1 MTNVY
6 LLDKSGTPLM
16 PCHNGAFI
24 RVMLKEK
31 KAKVVRAKPFTVQ
44 LLVEVR
50 NKYKQLD
57 LSDGHN

>member
-6 LLDKSGTPLM
+6 LLDKSGKPLM